1 MAHTLDLVREMRSSI
16 TNKDFEMKKI
26 SFTVYKKVLSSL
38 IQVSDL
44 YEVFRDP
51 GDAPQ
56 TEKSYMNVH
65 AVFADVL
72 SILMPKIEA

>member
-1 MAHTLDLVREMRSSI
+1 
-16 TNKDFEMKKI
+16 MKKMSI
-26 SFTVYKKVLSSL
+26 AVYKKVLSSL

-51 GDAPQ
+51 EDAPQ
-56 TEKSYMNVH
+56 TQKSYINVH